1 MARLGAFDATLEPK
15 AWFDA
20 KVLPEGWFADELIP
34 EPTGGGGAISGQT
47 ALTFTPA
54 GALLGDGLLIGAASL
69 TFTTAADLTGSGG
82 AGANIE
88 GATSLT
94 FTPSAIAFGGGLIEA
109 ASALTFTTAGDLTGS
124 GASGDISGATSLT
137 FTTNATAITAAEISG
152 QTTLTFTAIGAIN
165 IEAIAPPTGGDD
177 APARLEDIRRI
188 AKREKRRQRS
198 EEERAARF
206 RQALQAAY
214 EAAEGLAETE
224 APIARVDVQEA
235 LADARKA
242 APDDFRAEIAA
253 LDRQARDLATIDR
266 ISALMAGIAELQA
279 RAWAEDDDLT
289 ILLMV
294 M

>member
-20 KVLPEGWFADELIP
+20 KVLPEGWFTDELIP
-34 EPTGGGGAISGQT
+34 EPTGGGITGSASITLGALTVAGTGTLGPDPITGTGSITLGALTVAGAGTVAGGAITGT
-47 ALTFTPA
+47 GNVTLGALTIAGVGTVAGGPVTGTGSITL
-54 GALLGDGLLIGAASL
+54 GALTVAGIGTLGPEPI
-69 TFTTAADLTGSGG
+69 
-82 AGANIE
+82 
-88 GATSLT
+88 
-94 FTPSAIAFGGGLIEA
+94 PP
-109 ASALTFTTAGDLTGS
+109 
-124 GASGDISGATSLT
+124 
-137 FTTNATAITAAEISG
+137 
-152 QTTLTFTAIGAIN
+152 
-165 IEAIAPPTGGDD
+165 IAPPTGGDD

>member
-20 KVLPEGWFADELIP
+20 KVLPEGWFTDELIP
-34 EPTGGGGAISGQT
+34 EPTGGGGAISGQA

-69 TFTTAADLTGSGG
+69 TFTTAGNVTGSG
-82 AGANIE
+82 
-88 GATSLT
+88 
-94 FTPSAIAFGGGLIEA
+94 
-109 ASALTFTTAGDLTGS
+109 TG
-124 GASGDISGATSLT
+124 GDISGATSLT
-137 FTTNATAITAAEISG
+137 FTTAGTAITAAEIAG